1 MRTLLPIWREHAC
14 ASVPLLKWDIS
25 VFRGYMGAKKDFTHH
40 PRDTDLVKGA
50 TRQED
55 ITGANFCTSNDSFSG
70 IVKHDTVTLPD
81 TETASVFTPKKFKAT
96 YFFDQL
102 IDKQIIDTDV
112 TCLEF
117 VKARNKKIRTPI
129 KEPINLDDAFLD
141 RDASDEEDTIVAR
154 EIQVGDEKPK
164 YKRTGFSTF
173 RAKLGVAVSSNSTL
187 TKAQKITLFVGC
199 VDTPGL
205 LQDFRFDVSVA
216 RKLYEKTFLGKDI
229 EEQIGKQELPE
240 PPRRSPTESA
250 IKRVASDDSND
261 HDMSALSSNESIP
274 GEGTGSVST
283 GEYSFGSDVEINS
296 RTSEKTMEAFLGLNE
311 VTQGDVKRVLEMNKR
326 RLANPQKKRSGKT
339 RIRLKMPPQEG
350 GLAIPTN
357 ETEKRLIE
365 DGMHDDHTPTDVE
378 NGNSSDKADDPE
390 SKKRATPSEEKGQV
404 AQKKQKMSGNSPPRT
419 TRRTAAKK

>member
-1 MRTLLPIWREHAC
+1 
-14 ASVPLLKWDIS
+14 
-25 VFRGYMGAKKDFTHH
+25 MGAKKDFTHH

-55 ITGANFCTSNDSFSG
+55 ITGANFCTSNESFSG

-129 KEPINLDDAFLD
+129 KEAINPDVAFLD
-141 RDASDEEDTIVAR
+141 RDASDEEDPIVAR
-154 EIQVGDEKPK
+154 EIHVGGDVGGEKTK

-216 RKLYEKTFLGKDI
+216 RKLYEDTFLGKDI

-240 PPRRSPTESA
+240 PPRRSPTECA

-350 GLAIPTN
+350 GLPTAKN
-357 ETEKRLIE
+357 ATEQQLLE
-365 DGMHDDHTPTDVE
+365 DGMHTNDHTHTDEDNE
-378 NGNSSDKADDPE
+378 NSGDNASGTE
-390 SKKRATPSEEKGQV
+390 SKKRATPGQDKGKR
-404 AQKKQKMSGNSPPRT
+404 AQKKQKTSVTSPT
-419 TRRTAAKK
+419 QNTRSKK

>member
-1 MRTLLPIWREHAC
+1 
-14 ASVPLLKWDIS
+14 
-25 VFRGYMGAKKDFTHH
+25 MGAKKDFTHH

-55 ITGANFCTSNDSFSG
+55 ITGANFCTSNESFSG

-129 KEPINLDDAFLD
+129 KEPINPDVAFLD

-154 EIQVGDEKPK
+154 EIQVGGEKPK
-164 YKRTGFSTF
+164 YKRKGFSTF

-187 TKAQKITLFVGC
+187 TEAQKINLFVGC

-216 RKLYEKTFLGKDI
+216 RKLYEDTFLGKDI

-261 HDMSALSSNESIP
+261 PDMSTLSSNESIP

-283 GEYSFGSDVEINS
+283 GEYSFASDVEIHS

-311 VTQGDVKRVLEMNKR
+311 VNQGDVKRVLEMNKR

-339 RIRLKMPPQEG
+339 RIRLKMPPQKG
-350 GLAIPTN
+350 GLPTAN
-357 ETEKRLIE
+357 DATEQKLLE
-365 DGMHDDHTPTDVE
+365 DGMHTNDHTHTDKDNE
-378 NGNSSDKADDPE
+378 NSGDNASGTE
-390 SKKRATPSEEKGQV
+390 SKKRATPGQDKGKR
-404 AQKKQKMSGNSPPRT
+404 AQKKQKVTENSPIRS
-419 TRRTAAKK
+419 TRRSAAKK